1 LYENAQYYSSHPT
14 VRLLHE
20 KGAFTSI
27 KTAFAMCLSDSAL
40 SVFETQSLVA
50 AVIEEAQL
58 NAQNFKFSSIMCM
71 FALATVI
78 NCRIESYYPVGK
90 DLSPREEWDSLE
102 KMFNSTIFPKHHCDG
117 EHIEDVNIFRCAVM
131 PQQYLVDRHVLSIKN
146 HFVALCQLSNN
157 IELEPGEH
165 YFLPQQPASTS
176 TSNSSTGPLPW
187 M

>member
-1 LYENAQYYSSHPT
+1 VSAVLRCLSSIELYENAQHYSSHPT
-14 VRLLHE
+14 VKLLHE

-27 KTAFAMCLSDSAL
+27 KNAFAMCLSDSAL

-58 NAQNFKFSSIMCM
+58 NAQNFKFSSMMCM

-102 KMFNSTIFPKHHCDG
+102 KMFNCTFSQSITVMVSILRVFTFFVVLLCLRSILLIDMFRQLRIILLPCVSLPTI
-117 EHIEDVNIFRCAVM
+117 
-131 PQQYLVDRHVLSIKN
+131 
-146 HFVALCQLSNN
+146 SN
-157 IELEPGEH
+157 
-165 YFLPQQPASTS
+165 
-176 TSNSSTGPLPW
+176 
-187 M
+187 